1 MKILLDH
8 CVPKPFKKE
17 LSEHEVS
24 TAREMGWEALKNGEL
39 INQAQA
45 NGFDIIITV
54 DQNVR
59 FQQNLGGR
67 KIAVCLL
74 IARGITTD
82 KLRPLVPAIAELLTA
97 IKPGKLYQVKA
108 SDLNEQP

>member
-1 MKILLDH
+1 VRILLDH

-17 LSEHEVS
+17 LPEHEVS

-82 KLRPLVPAIAELLTA
+82 KSRSLVPAIAELLTA